1 MFTYLSVTNS
11 QNYAKIMNG
20 SEFLSANVKE
30 GMKNMEEKKM
40 DDQAPEQEV
49 KKHFVK
55 TPKVTI
61 TASDDKDIWN
71 ADWIITLA
79 KDESKKIGT
88 FSFAGEKVLGT
99 IPIHVELDEAY
110 RNQGYGTEVIAA
122 MTGWAFNFKN
132 IYEIT
137 AVTDREN
144 DKCVKALRK
153 NAFVCRETEGRME
166 TYSKTRPKTA
176 WTGLY
181 LFLGIFLGFIM
192 GIVFA
197 HVITGMIVG
206 VVIGVSI
213 GLSMDSAANKEREKV
228 TGKSLK

>member
-1 MFTYLSVTNS
+1 
-11 QNYAKIMNG
+11 
-20 SEFLSANVKE
+20 
-30 GMKNMEEKKM
+30 MEENKTA
-40 DDQAPEQEV
+40 DQASEREV
-49 KKHFVK
+49 NNHVVK

-61 TASDDKDIWN
+61 VASDDNDIWN
-71 ADWIITLA
+71 ADWHIHLTNGNQR
-79 KDESKKIGT
+79 IGT

-99 IPIHVELDEAY
+99 IPIHVELDEAF
-110 RNQGYGTEVIAA
+110 RNQGYGTEVIEA
-122 MTGWAFNFKN
+122 MTDWAFRFKN

-153 NAFVCRETEGRME
+153 NDFVCRETEGRIE

-181 LFLGIFLGFIM
+181 LFIGIFLGFIM

-213 GLSMDSAANKEREKV
+213 GLSMDSAANKERQKV
-228 TGKSLK
+228 TGKSLR

>member
-1 MFTYLSVTNS
+1 
-11 QNYAKIMNG
+11 
-20 SEFLSANVKE
+20 
-30 GMKNMEEKKM
+30 MEEKKM

-71 ADWIITLA
+71 ADWIITLT

-122 MTGWAFNFKN
+122 MTDWAFRFKN

-144 DKCVKALRK
+144 DKCVRH
-153 NAFVCRETEGRME
+153 FERMH
-166 TYSKTRPKTA
+166 S
-176 WTGLY
+176 
-181 LFLGIFLGFIM
+181 
-192 GIVFA
+192 
-197 HVITGMIVG
+197 
-206 VVIGVSI
+206 
-213 GLSMDSAANKEREKV
+213 SAARRRVGWKPIRKRDPRRHGRDFISSWVFSWDLSWESYSRTSSPV
-228 TGKSLK
+228 